1 MFFLGKEFLVKYE
14 TRILKVGVMDAEQ
27 SIFDEGVTFVEI
39 ADDAAG
45 EFVVL
50 SQNEPT
56 GDPKRTI
63 STDRSQWPVL
73 RQAID
78 DMVKRCK

>member
-1 MFFLGKEFLVKYE
+1 MKYE
-14 TRILKVGVMDAEQ
+14 TRILKVGFMDEKQ
-27 SIFDEGVTFVEI
+27 SIFDEGVTFIEI

-56 GDPKRTI
+56 GDEKRTI
-63 STDRSQWPVL
+63 SIDAVEWPTL
-73 RQAID
+73 RKAID
-78 DMVKRCK
+78 DMVKRCKK

>member
-1 MFFLGKEFLVKYE
+1 MKYE
-14 TRILKVGVMDAEQ
+14 TRILKVAVMDAKQ

-39 ADDAAG
+39 DDEAGG

-50 SQNEPT
+50 TQNEPT

-63 STDRSQWPVL
+63 SIDVIEWPEV
-73 RQAID
+73 RKAID
-78 DMVKRCK
+78 DMVKRCKK

>member
-1 MFFLGKEFLVKYE
+1 MKYE
-14 TRILKVGVMDAEQ
+14 TRILKVAVMHEKQ
-27 SIFDEGVTFVEI
+27 SIFDDGVTFVEI

-50 SQNEPT
+50 TQNEPT

-63 STDRSQWPVL
+63 SIDTMEWPEL
-73 RQAID
+73 RKAID
-78 DMVKRCK
+78 DMVTRCKK

>member
-1 MFFLGKEFLVKYE
+1 MKYE
-14 TRILKVGVMDAEQ
+14 TRILKVAVMREGA

-39 ADDAAG
+39 ADEAGG

-63 STDRSQWPVL
+63 SIDVLEWPEV
-73 RQAID
+73 RKAID
-78 DMVKRCK
+78 DMVKRCKK

>member
-1 MFFLGKEFLVKYE
+1 MKYE
-14 TRILKVGVMDAEQ
+14 TRILKVAVMDETQ
-27 SIFDEGVTFVEI
+27 TIFNDGVTFVEI

-56 GDPKRTI
+56 GDPKRMI
-63 STDRSQWPVL
+63 SIDVVEWPEL
-73 RQAID
+73 RKAID
-78 DMVKRCK
+78 DMVKRCKK